1 MYHKSVAITG
11 CTIEKATKYDQFRE
25 NKIRMELY
33 RIILS
38 LYSDGCRT
46 FTCHLHTYIG
56 LLGADTIVMLR
67 DTDKCPEI
75 ILSAVIPETDFP
87 ADTDKLYCALYDD
100 LIKQADSKDILPEKD
115 NIGKAFADYH
125 HIVCF
130 YDDFSEEIRQV
141 RASGVSYTN
150 ICKMI

>member
-1 MYHKSVAITG
+1 MYNKSVAITG
-11 CTIEKATKYDQFRE
+11 CTIEKTTKYDQFRE

-33 RIILS
+33 RIIFS
-38 LYSDGCRT
+38 LYDEGCRT
-46 FTCHLHTYIG
+46 FTCNLHSYIG

-100 LIKQADSKDILPEKD
+100 LIKQADSKEIFPEKD
-115 NIGKAFADYH
+115 NIGKVPSGC
-125 HIVCF
+125 HIIC
-130 YDDFSEEIRQV
+130 YYNDFCPEIGQV
-141 RASGVSYTN
+141 RASGIPYTN